1 MGGAVAPDVVRARV
15 AELRA
20 ASDRLWA
27 RFVAA
32 QVGRTA
38 EVVVE
43 RVADGVARGTAR
55 GYATVRWPASDEGRG
70 DLVRVRVE
78 RSDGA
83 ECVGVRA
90 GGARPALR

>member
-1 MGGAVAPDVVRARV
+1 MDGAVPPDVVRARV

-32 QVGRTA
+32 QVGGTA

-43 RVADGVARGTAR
+43 RLADGVARGTAR
-55 GYATVRWPASDEGRG
+55 AYATVRWPAAGEGRG

-78 RSDGA
+78 RTDGA

-90 GGARPALR
+90 SATR